1 MVCERW
7 QDFRNF
13 RADMGL
19 KPSANLTLERI
30 DNNGNYEPGNC
41 KWATRKEQSNNQR
54 PCVRANQY
62 SFVALGPN
70 GEKVLSNN
78 QCEFARRYGLNQ
90 ANISACFSGRQ
101 KTCKGWTFK
110 RSDHE

>member
-13 RADMGL
+13 IADMGL

-41 KWATRKEQSNNQR
+41 KWATRKEQRNNQR
-54 PCVRANQY
+54 VCVQGHQY
-62 SFVALGPN
+62 SFVGLGPN
-70 GEKVLSNN
+70 GKKVLSNN
-78 QCEFARRYGLNQ
+78 QHEFARRYGLSPQ
-90 ANISACFSGRQ
+90 NISACLNGKL
-101 KTCKGWTFK
+101 KTHRKWRFTK
-110 RSDHE
+110 I